1 MLSSDT
7 DVFVLLCFHFANHW
21 APKDVYMDPFSG
33 GSKLISIKKSVN
45 AKEHIMPS
53 LVALHA
59 ISGCDTVPMMF
70 GIGKVKSLKVV
81 EKVPLV
87 HIGEVNAELEEVI
100 DQEKRFL
107 AKCYG
112 QVETSSS
119 KNRRT
124 IWINKTDGA
133 KKTAKPPALQSLPPT
148 DEALEINIKRVHY
161 VAIMWKNCI
170 TGTPPELDP
179 LEYGWEKDGES
190 LRPIMLPDGTDVA
203 PEKVLQMTRCKC
215 SSSQCKTNRYS
226 CVETGTNCSEFC
238 ECQDCENQ
246 KDLEKSESELK
257 MIWSITIMKMIL
269 VIGGNKIQQ
278 HFCDLQTISFPM
290 STNNKGF

>member
-1 MLSSDT
+1 
-7 DVFVLLCFHFANHW
+7 
-21 APKDVYMDPFSG
+21 MDPFSG
-33 GSKLISIKKSVN
+33 RSKLISIKKSVN
-45 AKEHIMPS
+45 AKQHIMPS

-59 ISGCDTVPMMF
+59 IPGCDTVPMMF
-70 GIGKVKSLKVV
+70 GIGKIKSLKVV

-100 DQEKRFL
+100 DEEKRFL

-148 DEALEINIKRVHY
+148 DAALEINIKSVHY
-161 VAIMWKNCI
+161 VTIMWKNSI
-170 TGTPPELDP
+170 TGTPLELDP
-179 LEYGWEKDGES
+179 LECGRQKDSES

-215 SSSQCKTNRYS
+215 SSSQCKANR
-226 CVETGTNCSEFC
+226 
-238 ECQDCENQ
+238 
-246 KDLEKSESELK
+246 
-257 MIWSITIMKMIL
+257 
-269 VIGGNKIQQ
+269 
-278 HFCDLQTISFPM
+278 
-290 STNNKGF
+290 

>member
-1 MLSSDT
+1 
-7 DVFVLLCFHFANHW
+7 
-21 APKDVYMDPFSG
+21 
-33 GSKLISIKKSVN
+33 
-45 AKEHIMPS
+45 
-53 LVALHA
+53 
-59 ISGCDTVPMMF
+59 MMF

-87 HIGEVNAELEEVI
+87 QIREVNAEVI
-100 DQEKRFL
+100 DERKRFV

-112 QVETSSS
+112 QVETGSS

-161 VAIMWKNCI
+161 VAILWKNCI

-179 LEYGWEKDGES
+179 LEYGWEKDGKS
-190 LRPIMLPDGTDVA
+190 LKPIMLPDGTDVA

-215 SSSQCKTNRYS
+215 SLSQFKSNRCS
-226 CVETGTNCSEFC
+226 CVKTGSNPSEFVVILFPIRDD
-238 ECQDCENQ
+238 EIFEM
-246 KDLEKSESELK
+246 LERVLLLCL
-257 MIWSITIMKMIL
+257 I
-269 VIGGNKIQQ
+269 
-278 HFCDLQTISFPM
+278 
-290 STNNKGF
+290 

>member
-1 MLSSDT
+1 M
-7 DVFVLLCFHFANHW
+7 
-21 APKDVYMDPFSG
+21 
-33 GSKLISIKKSVN
+33 
-45 AKEHIMPS
+45 
-53 LVALHA
+53 
-59 ISGCDTVPMMF
+59 
-70 GIGKVKSLKVV
+70 
-81 EKVPLV
+81 
-87 HIGEVNAELEEVI
+87 
-100 DQEKRFL
+100 

-161 VAIMWKNCI
+161 MVILWKNCI

-179 LEYGWEKDGES
+179 LVYGWEKDGES

-215 SSSQCKTNRYS
+215 SSSQCKTDRCSY
-226 CVETGTNCSEFC
+226 VKIGTTCSEFC
-238 ECQDCENQ
+238 RCQDCKNQ
-246 KDLEKSESELK
+246 KDLEKSECEDENDMVDYK
-257 MIWSITIMKMIL
+257 EEDIVDI
-269 VIGGNKIQQ
+269 
-278 HFCDLQTISFPM
+278 
-290 STNNKGF
+290 

>member
-1 MLSSDT
+1 
-7 DVFVLLCFHFANHW
+7 
-21 APKDVYMDPFSG
+21 MDPFSG

-45 AKEHIMPS
+45 AKQHIMPS

-133 KKTAKPPALQSLPPT
+133 KKTAKPPALQSLP
-148 DEALEINIKRVHY
+148 R
-161 VAIMWKNCI
+161 
-170 TGTPPELDP
+170 
-179 LEYGWEKDGES
+179 
-190 LRPIMLPDGTDVA
+190 
-203 PEKVLQMTRCKC
+203 
-215 SSSQCKTNRYS
+215 SS
-226 CVETGTNCSEFC
+226 
-238 ECQDCENQ
+238 
-246 KDLEKSESELK
+246 
-257 MIWSITIMKMIL
+257 
-269 VIGGNKIQQ
+269 
-278 HFCDLQTISFPM
+278 
-290 STNNKGF
+290 